1 MEQSIYWVC
10 VKMEVY
16 DGAIA
21 ILEPAE
27 LKSIVAGT
35 KDASVNAAEQSSTVY
50 LYTSISHKSVADD
63 VPTHV

>member
-1 MEQSIYWVC
+1 
-10 VKMEVY
+10 MEVY